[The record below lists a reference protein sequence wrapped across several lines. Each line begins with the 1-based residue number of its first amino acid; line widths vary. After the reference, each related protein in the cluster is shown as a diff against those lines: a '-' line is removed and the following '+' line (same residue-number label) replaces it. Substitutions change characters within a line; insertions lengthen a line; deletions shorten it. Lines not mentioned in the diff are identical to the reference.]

1 MQPEGFPLELKVG
14 SAHVLNNSAEPQA
27 FEVNLIF
34 NLRLHFFDIFGIAG
48 TQLHCAGQYTCK
60 AGPLSKLVQTYQLF
74 IAHICS
80 EQNIQLHMV

>member
-1 MQPEGFPLELKVG
+1 MAIRKLAFGMQPEGFPLELKVG

-60 AGPLSKLVQTYQLF
+60 AGRGRRFYGCT
-74 IAHICS
+74 
-80 EQNIQLHMV
+80 